1 MTMFVIVNMYIVL
14 QMSLFVIVFP
24 SMRLSMLVLVDMI
37 VVVVMELVARRRRMV
52 IVVIGMVRLNLDSFL
67 KFI

>member
-1 MTMFVIVNMYIVL
+1 
-14 QMSLFVIVFP
+14 MSLSVIVFP
-24 SMRLSMLVLVDMI
+24 SMGLSMLVLADMI
-37 VVVVMELVARRRRMV
+37 VVVVMELMARRRRMV

>member
-1 MTMFVIVNMYIVL
+1 MFVIVNMYIVL
-14 QMSLFVIVFP
+14 QMSLIVIVFP